1 VIWRGVLPVIAIA
14 AMSGCSVPEPGTLAL
29 NEAYDPFE
37 EENRER
43 HEFNKSLD
51 RGVVRPLGKGYGF
64 ALPDPVE
71 AGISNFGDNLN
82 MPGVAVN
89 STLQG
94 DLKGLGLATVRF
106 VVNTT
111 VGIGGLFDPASAMG
125 IPDHDT
131 DFGETLHVWGAPEGA
146 YLELPLIGPS
156 TERDAVGTVV
166 DVFTNPLLY
175 AFKGSDRGILAFLV
189 ILSGLGDRSQ
199 FSDTVDSVLYES
211 ADSYAQSR
219 LIYLQ
224 NRRFKLGQDE
234 GGETGTDP
242 YDDLYTDPY
251 EDPYAE

>member
-1 VIWRGVLPVIAIA
+1 MIWRGVLPVIAVA

-125 IPDHDT
+125 IADHDT
-131 DFGETLHVWGAPEGA
+131 DFGETLHVWGC
-146 YLELPLIGPS
+146 
-156 TERDAVGTVV
+156 TR
-166 DVFTNPLLY
+166 
-175 AFKGSDRGILAFLV
+175 RGILRAASYWPLNRTRR
-189 ILSGLGDRSQ
+189 SGNCG
-199 FSDTVDSVLYES
+199 
-211 ADSYAQSR
+211 
-219 LIYLQ
+219 
-224 NRRFKLGQDE
+224 RRFHQPPPLC
-234 GGETGTDP
+234 
-242 YDDLYTDPY
+242 L
-251 EDPYAE
+251 